1 MSIRDELK
9 QLSEKVKAYR
19 DEARVQMHLAS
30 QEAKDEWNDLEEDW
44 EKFLNRMDNL
54 RHDAEDASKEVSS
67 DAREKTKEWGEN
79 LKSAYENLRNRLK

>member
-1 MSIRDELK
+1 MSMRDELK

-44 EKFLNRMDNL
+44 EKFRNRMDNL

-67 DAREKTKEWGEN
+67 DVREKTQEWGDN